1 LIKFLKISFSFSDFS
16 DCGDI
21 TMREHPNKKIKR
33 KNKTLTLDIDLYK
46 KIQQLAADMGYPTNR
61 LIEMGMRYILE
72 KYKNKE

>member
-1 LIKFLKISFSFSDFS
+1 
-16 DCGDI
+16 
-21 TMREHPNKKIKR
+21 MREHPNKKIKR